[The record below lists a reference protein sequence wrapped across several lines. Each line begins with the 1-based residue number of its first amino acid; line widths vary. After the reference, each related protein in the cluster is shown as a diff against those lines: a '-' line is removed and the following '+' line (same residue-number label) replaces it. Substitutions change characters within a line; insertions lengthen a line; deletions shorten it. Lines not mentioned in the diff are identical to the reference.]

1 MAGSQRILSDGT
13 HNGKIQTYHNFLT
26 MLSSYKIADDDV
38 LQTMIKNDDM
48 KQKRRIIRK
57 LQPKQNGKRSTHG
70 NDLTILADFFDQ
82 N

>member
-1 MAGSQRILSDGT
+1 MAGSQGILTDGT

-38 LQTMIKNDDM
+38 LQQMMIKNDD
-48 KQKRRIIRK
+48 KHKRRIIRK
-57 LQPKQNGKRSTHG
+57 LHPRENQKRSTNG
-70 NDLTILADFFDQ
+70 NELAILADFFKR